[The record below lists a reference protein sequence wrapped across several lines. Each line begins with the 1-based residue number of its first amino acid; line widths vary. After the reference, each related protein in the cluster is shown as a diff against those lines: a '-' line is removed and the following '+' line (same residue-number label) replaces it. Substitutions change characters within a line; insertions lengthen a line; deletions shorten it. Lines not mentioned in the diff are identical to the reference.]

1 MKRDKICISL
11 ELIIV
16 LVIVSILTIIM
27 FFSYLKHIRYAM
39 IIEGKSMIYSIAK
52 LEKAYYVEYSFFMP
66 IDKSIYNKE
75 LDIDARTNSYFKNF
89 AVFVPGTEQDADF
102 SVISTSSANGLLKNV
117 NLILHGYKN
126 KPVVFIMNETN
137 K

>member
-89 AVFVPGTEQDADF
+89 TVFVPGTEQDADF

-126 KPVVFIMNETN
+126 KPVVFIMNEN
-137 K
+137 SK